1 MVLVMIGCNHVGGNW
16 EGQIS
21 VSEKER
27 ISDENNGAGFDSLLF
42 WLCVASLAYML
53 SIGPSAW
60 LHEKT
65 ASARMQAGLE
75 TVYAPVIFLIQETP
89 LRQPGEWWV
98 GKWVDL
104 PGLK

>member
-1 MVLVMIGCNHVGGNW
+1 VT
-16 EGQIS
+16 
-21 VSEKER
+21 EKEEIR
-27 ISDENNGAGFDSLLF
+27 DEKHETGFGSLVI

-53 SIGPSAW
+53 SIGPAAW

-65 ASARMQAGLE
+65 SSVRMKAGLE

-104 PGLK
+104 PGPK